1 MDLPYYDLD
10 QIAGYTVALEFAED
24 VKILEYEPAEEHLP
38 DAVEL
43 EVKVKQK
50 FYYELS
56 DAMMAQGLDLDF
68 HPKFTEDREN
78 VVTATYFQD
87 AD

>member
-1 MDLPYYDLD
+1 MDLPYNDLG
-10 QIAGYTVALEFAED
+10 QIAGYTVALEFAEN
-24 VKILEYEPAEEHLP
+24 VKILEYEPSEP
-38 DAVEL
+38 YDSIEL
-43 EVKVKQK
+43 EIEVKQK

-68 HPKFTEDREN
+68 HPKFTEDEEN